1 MEDDQQSRITHLLDA
16 AGSGDS
22 MAASALWSEVNQE
35 LRSMATGLLARERP
49 GATLQPTMVVN
60 EVFLRMWAGKSE
72 PPRFEDRRHFFGSVA
87 RVMGQ
92 FLVDHARSRDR
103 LKRGGGR
110 PPVSLAICD
119 GELSAPD
126 SVDSDEIACLLGA
139 LTAFELEAPRKA
151 EVVWL
156 RYVAGLSIEQ
166 VATVLEVSRRTVIDD
181 WVFAQAWLRRR
192 LAKGDSQ

>member
-49 GATLQPTMVVN
+49 GVTLQPTMVVN

-110 PPVSLAICD
+110 PPVSLEISD

-139 LTAFELEAPRKA
+139 LTALELEAPRKA
-151 EVVWL
+151 EVAWL

-181 WVFAQAWLRRR
+181 WGFAQAWLRRR

>member
-49 GATLQPTMVVN
+49 GVTLQPTMVVN

-192 LAKGDSQ
+192 LAEGGSE

>member
-1 MEDDQQSRITHLLDA
+1 MESDEKVRVTRLLDA

-22 MAASALWSEVNQE
+22 CAASALWSEVNQE

-72 PPRFEDRRHFFGSVA
+72 PPRFEDRRHFFGSAA

-103 LKRGGGR
+103 LKRGGGQR
-110 PPVSLAICD
+110 PVSLEICD
-119 GELSAPD
+119 GALGGPD

-139 LTAFELEAPRKA
+139 LTALELESPRQA

-156 RYVAGLSIEQ
+156 RYVVGMTIDQ
-166 VATVLEVSRRTVIDD
+166 VAAILLISRRTVIND
-181 WVFAQAWLRRR
+181 WRYAQGWLTRR
-192 LAKGDSQ
+192 LSELSSL

>member
-1 MEDDQQSRITHLLDA
+1 MEGDQRIRITRLLDA

-22 MAASALWSEVNQE
+22 EAASALWSEVNQE
-35 LRSMATGLLARERP
+35 LRSMATGLLASERP

-60 EVFLRMWAGKSE
+60 EVFLRMWAGRSE
-72 PPRFEDRRHFFGSVA
+72 PPRFEDRRHFFGSAA

-119 GELSAPD
+119 GELTAPD

-139 LTAFELEAPRKA
+139 LTALELEAPRRA
-151 EVVWL
+151 EVAWL

-166 VATVLEVSRRTVIDD
+166 VATVLAVSRRTVIDD
-181 WVFAQAWLRRR
+181 WRFAQAWLRRR
-192 LAKGDSQ
+192 LANGGSE

>member
-1 MEDDQQSRITHLLDA
+1 MEGDQQVRITRLLDA

-22 MAASALWSEVNQE
+22 GAASALWSEVNQE

-72 PPRFEDRRHFFGSVA
+72 PPRFKDRRHFFGSAA

-110 PPVSLAICD
+110 RPVSLAICD
-119 GELSAPD
+119 GELSTPD

-139 LTAFELEAPRKA
+139 LTALELEAPRKA
-151 EVVWL
+151 EVAWL

-181 WVFAQAWLRRR
+181 WGFAQAWLRRR
-192 LAKGDSQ
+192 LAEGGSE

>member
-1 MEDDQQSRITHLLDA
+1 MEGDQQIRITRLLDA

-22 MAASALWSEVNQE
+22 GAATALWSEVNQE

-72 PPRFEDRRHFFGSVA
+72 PPRFEDRRHFFGSAA

-110 PPVSLAICD
+110 RPVSLEICD
-119 GELSAPD
+119 GELSTPD

-139 LTAFELEAPRKA
+139 LTALELEAPRKA
-151 EVVWL
+151 EVAWL

-181 WVFAQAWLRRR
+181 WGFAQTWLRRR
-192 LAKGDSQ
+192 LADGGSE

>member
-1 MEDDQQSRITHLLDA
+1 MESDEKVRVTRLLDA

-22 MAASALWSEVNQE
+22 CAASALWSEVNQE

-72 PPRFEDRRHFFGSVA
+72 PPRFEDRRHFFGSAA

-103 LKRGGGR
+103 LKRGGGQR
-110 PPVSLAICD
+110 PVSREICD
-119 GELSAPD
+119 GELSGPD

-139 LTAFELEAPRKA
+139 LTALELEAPRKA

-156 RYVAGLSIEQ
+156 RYVVGLSIEQ

-181 WVFAQAWLRRR
+181 WGFAQAWLRRR
-192 LAKGDSQ
+192 LAEGGSE

>member
-1 MEDDQQSRITHLLDA
+1 MEGDQQSRITRLLDA

-22 MAASALWSEVNQE
+22 GAASALWSEVNQE

-72 PPRFEDRRHFFGSVA
+72 PPRFEDRRHFFGSAA

-110 PPVSLAICD
+110 PPVSLEICD
-119 GELSAPD
+119 GELKGPD

-139 LTAFELEAPRKA
+139 LTALELEAPRKA
-151 EVVWL
+151 EVAWL

-181 WVFAQAWLRRR
+181 WGFAQAWLRRR
-192 LAKGDSQ
+192 LAEGGSE

>member
-1 MEDDQQSRITHLLDA
+1 MESDEKVRVTRLLDA

-22 MAASALWSEVNQE
+22 RAASALWSEVNQE
-35 LRSMATGLLARERP
+35 LRSMATGLLAKERP
-49 GATLQPTMVVN
+49 GVTLQPTMVVN
-60 EVFLRMWAGKSE
+60 EVFLRMWAGRDE

-103 LKRGGGR
+103 LKRGGGQR
-110 PPVSLAICD
+110 PVSLEICD
-119 GELSAPD
+119 GELRGPD

-139 LTAFELEAPRKA
+139 LTALELEAPRKA

-156 RYVAGLSIEQ
+156 RYVVGMTIDQ
-166 VATVLEVSRRTVIDD
+166 VAAILLISRRTVIND
-181 WVFAQAWLRRR
+181 WRYAQGWLTRR
-192 LAKGDSQ
+192 LSEMSSL

>member
-139 LTAFELEAPRKA
+139 LTALELEAPRKA
-151 EVVWL
+151 EVAWL

-181 WVFAQAWLRRR
+181 WGFAQAWLRRR
-192 LAKGDSQ
+192 LAEGGSE

>member
-1 MEDDQQSRITHLLDA
+1 MEGDQQVRITRLLDA

-22 MAASALWSEVNQE
+22 GAASALWSEVNQE

-60 EVFLRMWAGKSE
+60 EVFLRMWAWKSE
-72 PPRFEDRRHFFGSVA
+72 PPRFKDRRHFFGSAA

-110 PPVSLAICD
+110 RPVSLAICD
-119 GELSAPD
+119 GELSTPD

-139 LTAFELEAPRKA
+139 LTALELEAPRKA
-151 EVVWL
+151 EVAWL

-181 WVFAQAWLRRR
+181 WGFAQAWLRRR
-192 LAKGDSQ
+192 LAEGGSE

>member
-1 MEDDQQSRITHLLDA
+1 MEGDQRIRITRLLDA

-22 MAASALWSEVNQE
+22 EAASALWSEVNQE

-60 EVFLRMWAGKSE
+60 EVFLRMWAGRSE
-72 PPRFEDRRHFFGSVA
+72 PPRFEDRRHFFGSAA

-119 GELSAPD
+119 GELAAPD

-139 LTAFELEAPRKA
+139 LTALELED
-151 EVVWL
+151 
-156 RYVAGLSIEQ
+156 VAGLSIEQ
-166 VATVLEVSRRTVIDD
+166 VATVLAVSRRTVIDD
-181 WVFAQAWLRRR
+181 WRFAQAWLRRR
-192 LAKGDSQ
+192 LANGGSE

>member
-1 MEDDQQSRITHLLDA
+1 MEGDQQSRITRLLDA

-22 MAASALWSEVNQE
+22 GAASALWSEVNQE

-72 PPRFEDRRHFFGSVA
+72 PPRFEDRRHFFGSAA

-110 PPVSLAICD
+110 PPVSLEISD
-119 GELSAPD
+119 GELSTPD

-139 LTAFELEAPRKA
+139 LTALELEAPRKA

-156 RYVAGLSIEQ
+156 RYVVGLSIEQ

-181 WVFAQAWLRRR
+181 WGFAQAWLRRR
-192 LAKGDSQ
+192 LAEGGSE

>member
-1 MEDDQQSRITHLLDA
+1 MESDEKVRVTRLLDA

-22 MAASALWSEVNQE
+22 GAASALWSEVNQE

-72 PPRFEDRRHFFGSVA
+72 PPRFKDRRHFFGSAA

-110 PPVSLAICD
+110 RPVSLAICD
-119 GELSAPD
+119 GELSTPD

-139 LTAFELEAPRKA
+139 LTALELEAPRKA
-151 EVVWL
+151 EVAWL

-181 WVFAQAWLRRR
+181 WGFAQAWLRRR
-192 LAKGDSQ
+192 LAEGGSE